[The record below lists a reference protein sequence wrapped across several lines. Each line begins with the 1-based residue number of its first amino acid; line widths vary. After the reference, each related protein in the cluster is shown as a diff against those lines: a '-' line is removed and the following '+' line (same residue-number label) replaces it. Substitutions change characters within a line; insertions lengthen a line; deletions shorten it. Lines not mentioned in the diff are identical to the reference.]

1 MINIAS
7 PLLTG
12 LALVGVSAALFAQTP
27 EAKTPVVRTQLAASP
42 SARPSEG
49 GRRLREGTKL
59 IEVEGRFEF
68 TGDRMAFFRADAE
81 ESYKVLE
88 NLALERINKVLEETR
103 ANEKPQ
109 WMISGIV
116 TEYHGGNFLLV
127 TKAVIK
133 AQEAPALRSGQTP
146 ANVDANETGAKP

>member
-1 MINIAS
+1 MTMVIRFLA
-7 PLLTG
+7 G
-12 LALVGVSAALFAQTP
+12 LALVGLSARLLAQTP
-27 EAKTPVVRTQLAASP
+27 QAKTPVVRTQLAASP

-49 GRRLREGTKL
+49 GKRLREGTKL

-116 TEYHGGNFLLV
+116 TEYHGGNYLLV

-133 AQEAPALRSGQTP
+133 AQEAPISRGSQTP
-146 ANVDANETGAKP
+146 AKTEADGAGPKP

>member
-1 MINIAS
+1 MTMVIRCLA
-7 PLLTG
+7 G
-12 LALVGVSAALFAQTP
+12 LAVLGLSAALLAQTP

-49 GRRLREGTKL
+49 GKRLREGTKL

-133 AQEAPALRSGQTP
+133 AQETPISRSSQTP
-146 ANVDANETGAKP
+146 AKTEADGAGPKP